1 MLGWGWLPTH
11 VWLKQLVCNKY
22 STSPAAFGSETLT
35 SYASFHGFCRSKSC
49 TPIMP
54 PSATVNDLQQLHQNF
69 QHAVI
74 CCIKLNL
81 IWSLRESKRFL
92 AEISPYFSFP
102 WGFLCFRDL
111 SSHIRAN
118 AMLQNLLGNGTSNTN
133 LYVAGL
139 PPSTSEEMMR
149 QLFKEFG
156 DVPCYEG
163 KMCWFCWDH
172 RSWAYCAKHLA
183 SMCETQS

>member
-1 MLGWGWLPTH
+1 MC
-11 VWLKQLVCNKY
+11 VN
-22 STSPAAFGSETLT
+22 
-35 SYASFHGFCRSKSC
+35 SC
-49 TPIMP
+49 TKYFR
-54 PSATVNDLQQLHQNF
+54 HG
-69 QHAVI
+69 VI
-74 CCIKLNL
+74 GCRKFNL
-81 IWSLRESKRFL
+81 IWSLRESKRSL
-92 AEISPYFSFP
+92 AEISTYVSFP

-156 DVPCYEG
+156 DVSRYEG
-163 KMCWFCWDH
+163 KMCRFCWDH
-172 RSWAYCAKHLA
+172 QSWAYCAKHLA
-183 SMCETQS
+183 SMGERWDTLLVTLALAIYISAFVCHSVPSQICQDSIVVV